1 MKIGIVCPASLPA
14 TQFGGILFLAIDL
27 ARELSN
33 EKHRVTIYTTDLDFA
48 NNPKTFNKK
57 LPKEENI
64 QNFKIK
70 RSHVW
75 FSLKLFFINPGMYF
89 SMMSDE
95 YDVIHTIGIRSFQS
109 FIAALVA
116 KKKKIPLIISDQG
129 GLTTHPDLQNK
140 GIWTKI
146 LYRMQLPMIRFIINQ
161 SKKIITANEY
171 EKKIFS
177 ELTNENKIEV
187 VRNGINLENM
197 KSSVSFKKKYGI
209 NHDYFL
215 FLGRYHEVKGLDTL
229 LNAINLIK
237 NHALMSTTKLVIM
250 GVDFGFEKKMLHMI
264 KEMNLNNTI
273 KIINNPPR
281 EDVLSAY
288 NESKFLVLPSRW
300 ELSPLTPL
308 EGFAFKKPTISTKV
322 HGIPYTLH
330 DKKDSI
336 LIEPE
341 NFEELSHV
349 IIELLNDETK
359 CERLGIQGYEFVHNE
374 CNSKEMARKILDGS
388 LFEFMS
394 DNFKLIYHFPMDY
407 FLKINTVD

>member
-1 MKIGIVCPASLPA
+1 MRIGIVCPASLPA
-14 TQFGGILFLAIDL
+14 TQFGGILFLGVDL

-33 EKHRVTIYTTDLDFA
+33 EKHEVTIYTTDLDFA

-75 FSLKLFFINPGMYF
+75 FSIKLFFINPEMYF
-89 SMMSDE
+89 RMMNDQ

-129 GLTTHPDLQNK
+129 GLTTHPDLHNK
-140 GIWTKI
+140 GVWTKI
-146 LYRMQLPMIRFIINQ
+146 LYKIQTPMIQFIINQ
-161 SKKIITANEY
+161 AKKIVVANEY

-177 ELTNENKIEV
+177 ELTNENKIEI
-187 VRNGINLENM
+187 VRNGINLKNM
-197 KSSVSFKKKYGI
+197 KSTIDFKKKYAI

-215 FLGRYHEVKGLDTL
+215 FLGRFHEVKGLDTL
-229 LNAINLIK
+229 LYAMNLIK
-237 NHALMSTTKLVIM
+237 NHPLMSTTKLVLM
-250 GVDFGFEKKMLHMI
+250 GVDFGFENKMLKMI
-264 KEMNLNNTI
+264 KEMNLDNVI
-273 KIINNPPR
+273 KIIKNPPR
-281 EDVLSAY
+281 EDVISAY

-308 EGFAFKKPTISTKV
+308 EGFAFKKPTISTKA

-330 DKKDSI
+330 DRKDSI
-336 LIEPE
+336 LVESE
-341 NFEELSHV
+341 NFKELSDV
-349 IIELLNDETK
+349 IIELLNDKIK
-359 CERLGIQGYEFVHNE
+359 CGRLGMEGYEYVHKE
-374 CNSKEMARKILDGS
+374 CNSMKMAKQVLNIYEKIV
-388 LFEFMS
+388 
-394 DNFKLIYHFPMDY
+394 K
-407 FLKINTVD
+407 